1 MSFPPRFLTLFV
13 FATLLAAC
21 APAEEPNAVQEDAH
35 SESTSWTYADT
46 TGPDSWG
53 TINAAYSACSEGVQQ
68 SPIDISVAAAMS
80 MDLPDLSLQ
89 YTEGAFTITDTGHG
103 FNVTP
108 AGSNTLMI
116 GDQAYSLLQFHA
128 HTPSE
133 HTLDGR
139 SFPMEVHFVHQ
150 NAAGQLAVVGVM
162 IEQIDGDSPYAPVAT
177 AISGGSAT
185 IDSLDVRALLP
196 ESMGYFQ
203 YPGSLT
209 TPPCS
214 EGVAWN
220 VLAQPVG
227 MTAEQI
233 AVFANA
239 HGATNRPVQPLGNR
253 MIHSEVTTD

>member
-1 MSFPPRFLTLFV
+1 
-13 FATLLAAC
+13 
-21 APAEEPNAVQEDAH
+21 
-35 SESTSWTYADT
+35 
-46 TGPDSWG
+46 
-53 TINAAYSACSEGVQQ
+53 
-68 SPIDISVAAAMS
+68 MS
-80 MDLPDLSLQ
+80 MDLPDLSLM
-89 YTEGAFTITDTGHG
+89 YSEGAFSISDTGHG

-108 AGSNTLMI
+108 TGSNTLMI
-116 GDQAYSLLQFHA
+116 GDQAYTLLQFHA

-150 NAAGQLAVVGVM
+150 NEAGQLAVVGVM
-162 IEQIDGDSPYAPVAT
+162 IEQVDGDSPYAPVAT
-177 AISGGSAT
+177 AISSDAGSVAA
-185 IDSLDVRALLP
+185 LDVRSLLP
-196 ESMGYFQ
+196 ESLGYFQ

-239 HGATNRPVQPLGNR
+239 HGVTNRPVQPLGER
-253 MIHSEVTTD
+253 MIHSEVATD